1 MDNRNIKT
9 SYFLVGSR
17 VIGLLDTSEI
27 PCLHSEASFFET
39 MDFMGTNCEEHCNE
53 RSRDM
58 ATALA
63 IHDAWKTI
71 IANRFNAKAVDVKLM
86 GVDIDIPSPIK
97 YIIDEYNKVI
107 GK

>member
-1 MDNRNIKT
+1 MTRNIKT

-17 VIGLLDTSEI
+17 VIGLLDTAEI
-27 PCLHSEASFFET
+27 PSLCGESKYFET
-39 MDFMGTNCEEHCNE
+39 IDFMGSSCEDHCNE
-53 RSRDM
+53 HSRDM

-86 GVDIDIPSPIK
+86 GANMDIPSPIK
-97 YIIDEYNKVI
+97 YIIDEYNKVM